1 MTTADDGP
9 LTRPGDCPQG
19 SGMRL
24 RDKVA
29 IVTGSTS
36 GIGRA
41 TAELFVREGAK
52 VLFTGRSEKEGE
64 AIVSALGDGVSPE
77 TGAEAAFLAADVSKS
92 VEVQKAVQAA
102 LDRWGR
108 IDILVNNAAMM
119 TFDPIADL
127 AEDDWDEVLAVNLKA
142 PFLFT
147 KFALLHMNEHAAI
160 VNVSSV
166 HAAATTPAVV
176 PYASSKGGLEAFTRG
191 LAVELRD
198 RGIRVN
204 AVRLGAVDTPMLW
217 ENPSV
222 KSGKEKINPADV
234 GQPEQIAE
242 AILYLCSDAA
252 AFTNGAVLNVDGG
265 RLARLG

>member
-1 MTTADDGP
+1 
-9 LTRPGDCPQG
+9 
-19 SGMRL
+19 MRL

-41 TAELFVREGAK
+41 TAELFVREGAN

-64 AIVSALGDGVSPE
+64 AIVASLSDVASPE
-77 TGAEAAFLAADVSKS
+77 FGGEAGFVAADVSKS
-92 VEVQKAVQAA
+92 AEVRRVVQAA
-102 LDRWGR
+102 VDRWGR
-108 IDILVNNAAMM
+108 IDTLVNNAAMM
-119 TFDPIADL
+119 TFDAIADL
-127 AEDDWDEVLAVNLKA
+127 SEDDWDKVLAVNLKA

-147 KFALLHMNEHAAI
+147 KFALPHMREHAAI

-176 PYASSKGGLEAFTRG
+176 PYAASKGGLEAFTRG

-217 ENPSV
+217 ENPNV
-222 KSGKEKINPADV
+222 KAGKEKIDRADV
-234 GQPEQIAE
+234 GKPEQIAE

-252 AFTNGAVLNVDGG
+252 GFTSGAVLNLDGG
-265 RLARLG
+265 HLARLG

>member
-1 MTTADDGP
+1 MTIADYGP
-9 LTRPGDCPQG
+9 LAQPGEYPPG
-19 SGMRL
+19 GGMRL

-41 TAELFVREGAK
+41 TAELFAREGAK

-64 AIVSALGDGVSPE
+64 AIVASLSDVASLELGG
-77 TGAEAAFLAADVSKS
+77 EAGFVAADVSKS
-92 VEVQKAVQAA
+92 AEVQRVVQAA
-102 LDRWGR
+102 VDRWGR
-108 IDILVNNAAMM
+108 IDTLVNNAAMM
-119 TFDPIADL
+119 TFDAIADL
-127 AEDDWDEVLAVNLKA
+127 SEDDWDRVLAVNLKG

-147 KFALLHMNEHAAI
+147 KFSLPHMKEHAAI

-217 ENPSV
+217 ENPNV
-222 KSGKEKINPADV
+222 KSGKEKIDPADV
-234 GQPEQIAE
+234 GKPEQIAE

-252 AFTNGAVLNVDGG
+252 GFTNGAVLNVDGG

>member
-1 MTTADDGP
+1 MTSADYGP
-9 LTRPGDCPQG
+9 LAQPGDYSSAG
-19 SGMRL
+19 SVRL

-41 TAELFVREGAK
+41 TAELFFREGAK
-52 VLFTGRSEKEGE
+52 VLFTGRGEKEGQ
-64 AIVSALGDGVSPE
+64 AIIAALHDGTSPDV
-77 TGAEAAFLAADVSKS
+77 GGEAAFVAADISKS
-92 VEVQKAVQAA
+92 PEVQKVVQAA
-102 LDRWGR
+102 VDRWGR
-108 IDILVNNAAMM
+108 IDTLVNNAAMM
-119 TFDPIADL
+119 TFDPIAEL
-127 AEDDWDEVLAVNLKA
+127 SEDDWDKVLGVNLKG

-147 KFALLHMNEHAAI
+147 KFALPHMNEHCAI

-166 HAAATTPAVV
+166 HAAATTPNVV

-217 ENPSV
+217 ENPNV
-222 KSGKEKINPADV
+222 KSGKEKIDPADV
-234 GQPEQIAE
+234 GKPEQIAE

-252 AFTNGAVLNVDGG
+252 GFTNGAVLNVDGG